1 MRKIKSSPSSTT
13 VYLDNL
19 YECTSNVCT
28 KHIFAGTRRIASKT
42 GTSVSYY
49 HPDHLGGMNV
59 VTNDSGAVAATNFY
73 YPYGGDWMTYGN
85 VSNYKFTDQ
94 EKDPETGIYYYKARY
109 YDPVIGRFTSP
120 DPMLQAAYDP
130 STSGRLSSH
139 RYLPSYPPIYALAKQ
154 GGDSGKVGGGG
165 AIAAAMNS
173 KGINPYTY
181 VNNNPVNGMDP
192 EGLMTYSLGFS
203 AVAASYLGMSD
214 NLTLNLGFSWSQGF
228 SFSLTNSIAYG
239 YFNGKAGSFGLVGV
253 ITIASSV
260 VDLNGYSYEYGRVSR
275 GAYSLEV
282 QSGSDYYGGS
292 LYYMPI
298 WGSSIAS
305 SITQSYTIPIIQ
317 FSNNVLSIT
326 GGNGG
331 LNDCWKLGNMIGV
344 DITGA
349 FGGVG

>member
-1 MRKIKSSPSSTT
+1 M
-13 VYLDNL
+13 
-19 YECTSNVCT
+19 CT

-73 YPYGGDWMTYGN
+73 YPYGGDWKTSGN

-165 AIAAAMNS
+165 AIANTMNS
-173 KGINPYTY
+173 KGINPYVY
-181 VNNNPVNGMDP
+181 AMNNPMNLVDP
-192 EGLMTYSLGFS
+192 LGYIIINVTIGYGGIIEFGWGANNFGANIS
-203 AVAASYLGMSD
+203 AS
-214 NLTLNLGFSWSQGF
+214 LTLSYDTDTDKVYATPQLQYIEFKEFDMFYIG
-228 SFSLTNSIAYG
+228 YG
-239 YFNGKAGSFGLVGV
+239 Y
-253 ITIASSV
+253 
-260 VDLNGYSYEYGRVSR
+260 
-275 GAYSLEV
+275 
-282 QSGSDYYGGS
+282 
-292 LYYMPI
+292 
-298 WGSSIAS
+298 
-305 SITQSYTIPIIQ
+305 
-317 FSNNVLSIT
+317 
-326 GGNGG
+326 
-331 LNDCWKLGNMIGV
+331 
-344 DITGA
+344 
-349 FGGVG
+349 